1 MWTMSNLTSSLQ
13 IELKV
18 TAMNQIVDHLK
29 YSWKVKVL
37 LNLSNLIQIEF
48 KLLAIKEMQMNF
60 YCSCKFEV
68 SWKSYMLQWYV
79 FLHVVSLV
87 SVSVRCPLHPET
99 FENNAWQAWILA
111 KICFAR
117 YVFWLLRYFRLL
129 LMILSYTVVCNLVMK
144 HWSRGKDKYNC
155 IQVKRKV
162 SFDKLWQPG
171 EGSLCKRTDTRW
183 IFCKKFLLS

>member
-1 MWTMSNLTSSLQ
+1 M
-13 IELKV
+13 
-18 TAMNQIVDHLK
+18 
-29 YSWKVKVL
+29 
-37 LNLSNLIQIEF
+37 
-48 KLLAIKEMQMNF
+48 
-60 YCSCKFEV
+60 
-68 SWKSYMLQWYV
+68 
-79 FLHVVSLV
+79 

-171 EGSLCKRTDTRW
+171 EGSLCKRTDTSW
-183 IFCKKFLLS
+183 IFCKKFLLSQKKIPVPVRLSVDSLCNGMKFRAVLHNLFKMCRFAQFVCLEDRHTAIKSVVSETTWIAFKHSN